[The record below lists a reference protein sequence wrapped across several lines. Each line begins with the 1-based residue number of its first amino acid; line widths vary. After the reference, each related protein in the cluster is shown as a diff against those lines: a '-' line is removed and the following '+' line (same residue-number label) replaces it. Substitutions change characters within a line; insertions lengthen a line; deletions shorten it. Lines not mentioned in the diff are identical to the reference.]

1 MSWYRKEAI
10 TLIDNQPI
18 EGLFFLYGAVFAQLT
33 GHSWARELKSP
44 RILFPSGLERSLFAS
59 DCPLIQLFN
68 SLDLP
73 LLETRDEAYI
83 TAMEWNE
90 GGYFSVFKV
99 GEYQLEL
106 WDHETETVYRVT
118 YDNQI
123 GQVRDVAIYTP

>member
-10 TLIDNQPI
+10 TQIDNQPI

-44 RILFPSGLERSLFAS
+44 RILFPSGLERSLFAA
-59 DCPLIQLFN
+59 DCLLIQLFA

-73 LLETRDEAYI
+73 LFETRDEAYI

-90 GGYFSVFKV
+90 DGSFSAFKRDDD
-99 GEYQLEL
+99 QLEL
-106 WDHETETVYRVT
+106 WDHDTEMIYRVT
-118 YDNQI
+118 YDNQR
-123 GQVRDVAIYTP
+123 GQVRDVALYAP